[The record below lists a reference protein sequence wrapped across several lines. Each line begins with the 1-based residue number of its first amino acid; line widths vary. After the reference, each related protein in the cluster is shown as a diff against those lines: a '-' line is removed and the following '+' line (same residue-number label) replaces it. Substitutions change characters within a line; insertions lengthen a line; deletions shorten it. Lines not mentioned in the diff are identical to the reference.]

1 MPAIEIHH
9 LEKKF
14 RQRGGGVVHAVH
26 DVSFSVERGELFA
39 LLGVNGAGK
48 TTTIRML
55 TGLCRP
61 DGGNVR
67 IMGYDLVRDPVQ
79 IKRLSGSSPQETAV
93 APLLTVRENLELT
106 AGLYGYGKREAEER
120 ARRMMGR
127 LRLVDV
133 AERRA
138 GKLSGGYA
146 HRLSIGMGLISEPKI
161 LYLDEPTMGLD
172 VLARRELWD
181 IIRSLKGE
189 VTVILTTHYME
200 EAEVLADRVG
210 IMISGQLRGLG
221 TVEEL
226 CTRTGTTR
234 LEDAFVAIASGK
246 SAEGDGKENTK

>member
-14 RQRGGGVVHAVH
+14 RQRGGGVVHAVR

-39 LLGVNGAGK
+39 MLGVNGAGK

-106 AGLYGYGKREAEER
+106 AGPVPQGF
-120 ARRMMGR
+120 
-127 LRLVDV
+127 
-133 AERRA
+133 
-138 GKLSGGYA
+138 
-146 HRLSIGMGLISEPKI
+146 
-161 LYLDEPTMGLD
+161 T
-172 VLARRELWD
+172 
-181 IIRSLKGE
+181 
-189 VTVILTTHYME
+189 VTE
-200 EAEVLADRVG
+200 
-210 IMISGQLRGLG
+210 
-221 TVEEL
+221 
-226 CTRTGTTR
+226 
-234 LEDAFVAIASGK
+234 SGK
-246 SAEGDGKENTK
+246 QRNAPAA

>member
-1 MPAIEIHH
+1 
-9 LEKKF
+9 
-14 RQRGGGVVHAVH
+14 
-26 DVSFSVERGELFA
+26 
-39 LLGVNGAGK
+39 
-48 TTTIRML
+48 
-55 TGLCRP
+55 
-61 DGGNVR
+61 
-67 IMGYDLVRDPVQ
+67 
-79 IKRLSGSSPQETAV
+79 
-93 APLLTVRENLELT
+93 
-106 AGLYGYGKREAEER
+106 
-120 ARRMMGR
+120 
-127 LRLVDV
+127 
-133 AERRA
+133 
-138 GKLSGGYA
+138 
-146 HRLSIGMGLISEPKI
+146 MGLISEPKI